1 MASVQVFGS
10 PASAEVARVLTCLF
24 EKEVDFQLIRTDTYK
39 GKERK
44 PDYLK
49 LQPSGQSLTYEDGKK
64 TLVDS
69 RAICLHIANT
79 YAEQGNKDLLGRGT
93 LERAS
98 IEQWLR
104 TESEIFNQP
113 SSTLVFYL
121 AFAPLKKLE
130 MDEEEVKRSKK
141 ELERVLDIY
150 EKRLDEVKYL
160 AGDKFTLADL
170 AHLPNTHRLM
180 TLVPECAA
188 MFKER
193 PNVMK
198 WWEAISS
205 RQKWTRVVDLQKEA
219 PAIA

>member
-10 PASAEVARVLTCLF
+10 PASTEVARVLTCLF
-24 EKEVDFQLIRTDTYK
+24 EKEVEFQLIRTDTYK
-39 GKERK
+39 GKNRR

-49 LQPSGQSLTYEDGKK
+49 LQPSGESLTYEDGKS

-69 RAICLHIANT
+69 RAICLHIADN
-79 YAEQGNKDLLGRGT
+79 YAEQGNKDLLGRGR

-104 TESEIFNQP
+104 TESQIFDPP

-121 AFAPLKKLE
+121 AFAPLQGIE
-130 MDEEEVKRSKK
+130 RDEEEVQKSKK
-141 ELERVLDIY
+141 ELEKVLDIY
-150 EKRLDEVKYL
+150 DKRLNEMSFL
-160 AGDKFTLADL
+160 AGDKFTIADL

-180 TLVPECAA
+180 TMVPECAA
-188 MFKER
+188 MFEER

-198 WWEAISS
+198 WWETISG
-205 RQKWTRVVDLQKEA
+205 RPKWTRVVDLQKEA
-219 PAIA
+219 PAVA

>member
-10 PASAEVARVLTCLF
+10 PASTEVARVLACLF
-24 EKEVDFQLIRTDTYK
+24 EKEVEFQLIRTDTYR
-39 GKERK
+39 GKQRR

-49 LQPSGQSLTYEDGKK
+49 LQPLGESLTYEDGKN

-69 RAICLHIANT
+69 RAICQHIADT
-79 YAEQGNKDLLGRGT
+79 FAEQGNKDLLGRGT

-104 TESEIFNQP
+104 TESQIFDPP

-121 AFAPLKKLE
+121 AFAPTQDIE
-130 MDEEEVKRSKK
+130 MNSEEVKKSKK
-141 ELERVLDIY
+141 ELEKVLDIY
-150 EKRLDEVKYL
+150 EKRLGDTNYL

-170 AHLPNTHRLM
+170 AHIPNTHRLM
-180 TLVPECAA
+180 TMVPECAA
-188 MFKER
+188 MFEGR

-198 WWEAISS
+198 WWEAISA
-205 RQKWTRVVDLQKEA
+205 RPKWTRVVELQKEA
-219 PAIA
+219 PAVA

>member
-1 MASVQVFGS
+1 MASVRVFGS

-24 EKEVDFQLIRTDTYK
+24 EKEVDFQLIRIDTYK

-49 LQPSGQSLTYEDGKK
+49 LQPSGESLTYEDGKN

-69 RAICLHIANT
+69 RAICLHIASSYND
-79 YAEQGNKDLLGRGT
+79 QGNKDLLGNGT

-98 IEQWLR
+98 IKQWLR
-104 TESEIFNQP
+104 TESQIFDPP

-121 AFAPLKKLE
+121 AFAPLEGLDIE
-130 MDEEEVKRSKK
+130 EEEVKKRKN
-141 ELERVLDIY
+141 ELEKVLNIY
-150 EKRLDEVKYL
+150 EKRLDEVGFL

-170 AHLPNTHRLM
+170 AHLPNIHRLM
-180 TLVPECAA
+180 TMVPECAA

-198 WWEAISS
+198 WWEAIS
-205 RQKWTRVVDLQKEA
+205 RRPKWTRVVELQKEA
-219 PAIA
+219 PAVA

>member
-1 MASVQVFGS
+1 MSSVQVFGS
-10 PASAEVARVLTCLF
+10 PASAEVARVLACLF
-24 EKEVDFQLIRTDTYK
+24 EKEVEFQLIRTDTYK
-39 GKERK
+39 GKQRR

-49 LQPSGQSLTYEDGKK
+49 LQPSGESLTYEDGK
-64 TLVDS
+64 TTIVDS
-69 RAICLHIANT
+69 RAICLHVADT
-79 YAEQGNKDLLGRGT
+79 YAEQGNKDLLGRGR

-104 TESEIFNQP
+104 TESQIFDPP

-121 AFAPLKKLE
+121 AFAPLQGIEK
-130 MDEEEVKRSKK
+130 DEEEVQKSKK
-141 ELERVLDIY
+141 ELEKVLDIY
-150 EKRLDEVKYL
+150 DKRLNEMNFL

-180 TLVPECAA
+180 TMVPECAD

-198 WWEAISS
+198 WWEAISG
-205 RQKWTRVVDLQKEA
+205 RPKWIRVVDLQKEA
-219 PAIA
+219 PAVA